1 MSVALTNLRPR
12 LRAFVL
18 AHDAYCTARGAC
30 ACAETRGR
38 RIPSSL
44 TFAAGATAGG
54 LDEAVLAVPEIAR
67 AVRAGEIRA
76 GPPPRG

>member
-1 MSVALTNLRPR
+1 MSVVLTNLRSR

-18 AHDAYCTARGAC
+18 AHEAYCAARGTC
-30 ACAETRGR
+30 ACALVRGR

-44 TFAAGATAGG
+44 TLAAGVSAGG

-76 GPPPRG
+76 GPPRA